1 MRLTLRYLSV
11 LSAFSAVPLAAA
23 AQNPSGDLTY
33 WQDIRPLLRKHCI
46 VCHSTAK
53 QRQLEVSGGLA
64 LDNYAVTLKGSKHPV
79 IAPGK
84 SEKSVLYELL
94 VTHDVKR
101 RMPLESDPL
110 SKEKIALIKKWIDSG
125 AKEGTPP
132 AEVALVPIKKAA
144 TRKLDILLPT
154 SATIPSGVP
163 FGVKTSGKLEA
174 ALKIGPLAPITAVAF
189 NHDGTLL
196 AAGSYGQIVV
206 WDVVK
211 GQPVKTLTNVLGAV
225 NDLKFS
231 PKGDL
236 LAIGGGQPSGKGD
249 LRLYQTSDWKLI
261 ATLRGHDDVVFSL
274 AFSPESSEIA
284 SASFDQS
291 VRLWD
296 AKTHAMVKE
305 FHHHSDFVYAV
316 AFSPDGKRLVSASKD
331 RTVQFFDKDTG
342 KSVFTF
348 SGMNEDVMAV
358 AFHPDG
364 KSVIS
369 SGFEPGIYWWNT
381 QTGEKLKTQG
391 GHGVATHE
399 LAFSKDGK
407 RAVSAGADRTVRT
420 WDGAAGTAVKTFS
433 VGSIAYSVAI
443 SPNGK
448 LIASGSFD
456 GIVRLWNEAS
466 GRQLVSLIGI
476 ATEDDQA
483 DWLALTPEGYAI
495 GNDRL
500 TQLTRWRLNGQETKA
515 DLVWPILRQPALVAQ
530 ALRGDALPAVVF
542 DKK

>member
-1 MRLTLRYLSV
+1 MRLLLLALLIIGVT
-11 LSAFSAVPLAAA
+11 PLVVT
-23 AQNPSGDLTY
+23 AQDLTY

-53 QRQLEVSGGLA
+53 VRQLEVSGGLA
-64 LDNYAVTLKGSKHPV
+64 LDTYAVTMKGSKQSV
-79 IAPGK
+79 ITPGQ
-84 SEKSVLYELL
+84 SEKSLLYELL
-94 VTHDVKR
+94 VTSDVKR

-132 AEVALVPIKKAA
+132 TEVALVPIKKVA
-144 TRKLDILLPT
+144 TRKLVVLLPT
-154 SATIPSGVP
+154 AATVPSGIP
-163 FGVKTSGKLEA
+163 FGVKTSGKLEL
-174 ALKIGPLAPITAVAF
+174 ALKIGPLAPVTAVAF

-206 WDVVK
+206 WDLVK
-211 GQPVKTLTNVLGAV
+211 GQPAKVLTNVLGAV

-249 LRLYQTSDWKLI
+249 LRLYHTSDWKLA

-274 AFSPESSEIA
+274 AFSPDGSEIA
-284 SASFDQS
+284 SASFDHS
-291 VRLWD
+291 VRLWG
-296 AKTHAMVKE
+296 AKTHATIKE
-305 FHHHSDFVYAV
+305 YHHHSDFVYAV

-331 RTVQFFDKDTG
+331 RTVQYFDKETG

-369 SGFEPGIYWWNT
+369 SGFEAGIYWWNT

-420 WDGAAGTAVKTFS
+420 WDGAAGTAVKTLG

-456 GIVRLWNEAS
+456 GIVRLWDEAS
-466 GRQLVSLIGI
+466 GRQLVSLVGI
-476 ATEDDQA
+476 AGENDRA
-483 DWLALTPEGYAI
+483 DWLAVTPEGYAA
-495 GNDRL
+495 GSDTL
-500 TQLTRWRLNGQETKA
+500 TQPARWRLNGQDTKA
-515 DLVWPILRQPALVAQ
+515 ELIWQVLRQPAHVARAIRGE
-530 ALRGDALPAVVF
+530 ALAAPGF
-542 DKK
+542 EKK